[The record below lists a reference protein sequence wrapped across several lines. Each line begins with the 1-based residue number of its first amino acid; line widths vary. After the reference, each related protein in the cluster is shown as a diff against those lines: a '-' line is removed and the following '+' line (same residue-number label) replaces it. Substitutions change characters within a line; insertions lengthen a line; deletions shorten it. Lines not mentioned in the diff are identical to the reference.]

1 MILAGRSVF
10 SQTHIK
16 DSFPKAKVFV
26 PIHLLALGWHKGVSM
41 PVCVCV
47 CVVWCGVVWCG
58 VVWCGVV
65 WCGVVWCDVV
75 WCGVVWCGVVCV
87 CVCVCA
93 CVRARVC
100 VHALS

>member
-47 CVVWCGVVWCG
+47 CVCVCGVVRG
-58 VVWCGVV
+58 IPEYNDYIIKIVQV
-65 WCGVVWCDVV
+65 
-75 WCGVVWCGVVCV
+75 
-87 CVCVCA
+87 
-93 CVRARVC
+93 
-100 VHALS
+100 LMYTFLLFL